1 MGMADK
7 FMLTGKTV
15 LITGGA
21 GNIGKAVAS
30 DMAEMG
36 ADIVIADYNE
46 DEASAFAAQLC
57 RKGSNSI
64 AVGTDITKPDRVQQ
78 LVDIVIKT
86 YGKIDVLYN
95 NAGRFDV
102 VPAEDMCYQSWL
114 EMIDVCLNGVFLT
127 TQRVGR
133 EMIQRGRGSII
144 STSSMSGV
152 IVNYPRPQAAY
163 NTAKAGLIHM
173 MRSFAVEW
181 APYGIRVNT
190 VSPGYID
197 NSRIHSRIPED
208 LLNFFNEITPMHRMA
223 NEHEISGA
231 VIYLAGDA
239 STYTTGINL
248 IVDGGYT
255 IL

>member
-1 MGMADK
+1 MGMLDK
-7 FMLTGKTV
+7 FMLTEKTV

-36 ADIVIADYNE
+36 ADIVIADCNQ
-46 DEASAFAAQLC
+46 DEAAAFAAQLC
-57 RKGSNSI
+57 EKGSNSI
-64 AVGTDITKPDRVQQ
+64 AVGADITKPDQVQR
-78 LVDIVIKT
+78 LVDTVVKA

-95 NAGRFDV
+95 NAGRFAV
-102 VPAEDMCYQSWL
+102 APAEDMEYQAWL
-114 EMIDVCLNGVFLT
+114 DMLDVCLNGVFLT

-133 EMIQRGRGSII
+133 EMIKRGRGSIV
-144 STSSMSGV
+144 TTASMSGV
-152 IVNYPRPQAAY
+152 IVNYPRPQVAY

-173 MRSFAVEW
+173 MRSFAMEW

-197 NSRIHSRIPED
+197 NPRIHSRISED
-208 LLNFFNEITPMHRMA
+208 LLNFFNKITPMHRMA
-223 NEHEISGA
+223 DEHEISGA

-239 STYTTGINL
+239 ATYTTGINL